1 MNRNQP
7 QQQTEEEQKNE
18 ESNEGNENK
27 EKTELYVCLNKFILI
42 FKVERILIVKNIK
55 D

>member
-1 MNRNQP
+1 MIMNRNQP

-18 ESNEGNENK
+18 ESNEGNEIK

-42 FKVERILIVKNIK
+42 LY
-55 D
+55 